1 MHLEFAHSMTDIQ
14 ADLLYSLG
22 ILIIVRPVL
31 SNCIS
36 EAFTPIVRANNV
48 TLTRS
53 PYL

>member
-1 MHLEFAHSMTDIQ
+1 MHLEFAHSMIDIQ
-14 ADLLYSLG
+14 ADLIHSLG
-22 ILIIVRPVL
+22 ILNIVRLVL

-36 EAFTPIVRANNV
+36 EICTPIVLANNV